1 MATALNPSGET
12 VGRVAI
18 GASALLLETRIGPLI
33 RDCRYRYPKVQVSP
47 RQLAIGRAHEAVR
60 TGEVDLALVHGDLAG
75 GGPPAAG
82 VVVEELPPLKVVPVG
97 TPALAQAR
105 DLAAELPQ
113 VRVLAVDADCASH
126 RMLVTTLRQMYGIDP
141 PVIEAGSMGGAR
153 ELARA
158 GYGIAMLPAE
168 SIGSAEGDGGLEV
181 LRWLPGV
188 RLGVRALWAG
198 RDLAMSAASAV
209 YDVASRIGREKV
221 NQLV

>member
-47 RQLAIGRAHEAVR
+47 RQLGIGRAHEAVR

-141 PVIEAGSMGGAR
+141 PVIEAGSMGAPGNWP
-153 ELARA
+153 ARA
-158 GYGIAMLPAE
+158 TASRCSPPSRSGRPRGTAVWRCCGGSPAC
-168 SIGSAEGDGGLEV
+168 GSACGRCG
-181 LRWLPGV
+181 PGATW
-188 RLGVRALWAG
+188 RCRRPPRCTTW
-198 RDLAMSAASAV
+198 RAASA
-209 YDVASRIGREKV
+209 ARK
-221 NQLV
+221 